1 MNFGDATQLFRVVT
15 LGESSVGKSSLINR
29 LVNKEFNPG
38 EQATIGAT
46 FLLHSE
52 EIDGARIEMQIWDT
66 AGQEKYKSLSPIYC
80 RGAAAAV
87 VAFDV
92 TNHESFE
99 KLEQWTNL
107 VSEVSGTDTAIFI
120 AANKCDLLS
129 RIEVSEEQI
138 NRWAASRNFRVV
150 RTSAKTGEGV
160 AELFRAVAEAIF
172 RGACITR
179 TGDDRLRVGGT
190 VGDGGGGGCC

>member
-1 MNFGDATQLFRVVT
+1 MNFSDNTQLFRVVT

-52 EIDGARIEMQIWDT
+52 EVENSRIEMQIWDT

-87 VAFDV
+87 VTFDV
-92 TNHESFE
+92 TNHDSFE

-107 VSEVSGTDTAIFI
+107 VTEVSGTDTAVFI
-120 AANKCDLLS
+120 AANKCDLAS
-129 RIEVSEEQI
+129 RIEVSDEQM
-138 NRWAASRNFRVV
+138 NRWAAARNFRLVK
-150 RTSAKTGEGV
+150 TSAKTGDGV
-160 AELFRAVAEAIF
+160 AELFQQVAEAIY
-172 RGACITR
+172 RGAILPGPSSVR
-179 TGDDRLRVGGT
+179 SKLGAGVASD
-190 VGDGGGGGCC
+190 GGGGCC